1 MKYENLLSEYD
12 KQLDIYELDMGIK
25 GLYADGVVAIS
36 SKIPSTTEKACI
48 LAEELGHYHTSSGDI
63 LDQSKMNNVKQEK
76 RARNWAFEKLVPLE
90 KLISAYRYGCE
101 NRFQLAGYLEITEE
115 FLDEAIQHYKE
126 KYGQFYRLERYIIYF
141 DPLGIFQI
149 FDENQ

>member
-63 LDQSKMNNVKQEK
+63 LDQSKVNNVKQEK

-115 FLDEAIQHYKE
+115 FLDESIQHYKE